1 MKAAI
6 FYEKGSPLKIEE
18 IPVTRPTGRE
28 VLIKIRACGVCHTDL
43 HYLDHGVPTFKK
55 PPLILG
61 HEPSGVVEE
70 VGPDARKLK
79 KGDRVIIP
87 PVFSCGEC
95 FLCRTGKEN
104 ICENMIMLGNHIN
117 GAFAEYLTVSEKDV
131 IPLPDEI
138 PLEEAAIITD
148 ALATPFHALKNR
160 ANLKPG
166 DVIAVFGCGGVGMNV
181 VQVAAA
187 MGAKVIAV
195 DAVEGK
201 LNLARSLGASETVL
215 AVKGED
221 TAKKIRKMTG
231 GGADIALEAIGL
243 TQTLETAF
251 SSIRSGGKM
260 VVLGYSSDPLT
271 ISPARIMFREM
282 EITGSLGCR
291 PVDFPKVIEMVR
303 LGKIKL
309 KELVTH
315 RFPLS
320 DINSAFDLLRSHDQT
335 LLRSIILL

>member
-18 IPVTRPTGRE
+18 IPVSRPKGRE

-55 PPLILG
+55 PPIILG
-61 HEPSGVVEE
+61 HEPSGIVEE
-70 VGPDARKLK
+70 AGPEARKFK

-95 FLCRTGKEN
+95 ALCRTGHEN
-104 ICENMIMLGNHIN
+104 ICENMVMLGNHIN
-117 GAFAEYLTVSEKDV
+117 GAFAEYMTVGEKDV

-138 PLEEAAIITD
+138 PLEEGAIITD

-181 VQVAAA
+181 VQVASA

-201 LNLARSLGASETVL
+201 LSLARSLGASETVL

-231 GGADIALEAIGL
+231 GGVDIALEAIGMS
-243 TQTLETAF
+243 QTLETAF
-251 SSIRSGGKM
+251 GSIRAGGRLI
-260 VVLGYSSDPLT
+260 VLGYCSDPLT
-271 ISPARIMFREM
+271 INPARIMFREM
-282 EITGSLGCR
+282 EIIGSLGCR
-291 PVDFPKVIEMVR
+291 PVDFPRVIELIR

-315 RFPLS
+315 RFPLN
-320 DINSAFDLLRSHDQT
+320 DINGAFDLLRNHDQS

>member
-18 IPVTRPTGRE
+18 IPVTRPAGRE

-55 PPLILG
+55 PPIILG
-61 HEPSGVVEE
+61 HEPSGVIEE
-70 VGPDARKLK
+70 AGPDTRKFK

-95 FLCRTGKEN
+95 DLCRTGKEN
-104 ICENMIMLGNHIN
+104 ICEKMVMLGNHMN

-138 PLEEAAIITD
+138 PIEEGAIITD

-195 DAVEGK
+195 DTVEGK

-231 GGADIALEAIGL
+231 GGVDIALEAIGM

-251 SSIRSGGKM
+251 SSIRSGGRL
-260 VVLGYSSDPLT
+260 VVLGYCSDPLT

-282 EITGSLGCR
+282 EVIGSLGCR
-291 PVDFPKVIEMVR
+291 PVDFPRVIELVR

-315 RFPLS
+315 RFPLN
-320 DINSAFDLLRSHDQT
+320 DINGAFDLLRNHDQS

>member
-6 FYEKGSPLKIEE
+6 FREKGSPLKIEE
-18 IPVTRPTGRE
+18 IPVVRPAGRE

-55 PPLILG
+55 PPIILG
-61 HEPSGVVEE
+61 HEPSGVIEE
-70 VGPDARKLK
+70 AGPDARKLK

-104 ICENMIMLGNHIN
+104 ICENMVMLGNHMD

-131 IPLPDEI
+131 IPLPDGI

-160 ANLKPG
+160 ADLKPG
-166 DVIAVFGCGGVGMNV
+166 DTIAVFGCGGVGMNV

-201 LNLARSLGASETVL
+201 LNLARSLGACETVL

-221 TAKKIRKMTG
+221 TAKKIRKLTG

-251 SSIRSGGKM
+251 GSIRSGGKM

-320 DINSAFDLLRSHDQT
+320 DINGAFDLLRSHDQT